1 MHFTTIRIKIR
12 SEKSLHIV
20 LQLIWPRSP
29 YICQISHL
37 VLTYDSLELTKMI
50 DPQDAGQAGRAAAG
64 LPVYLPNQMHF
75 LLVFYPNITNCFDF
89 RRFCCVVSGV
99 VRRCRNVESFT
110 FILTKNRWLVQL
122 SWWAGSVSL
131 CACQD
136 HLSGGCS
143 PECLG
148 NHYSDGITVGD
159 ACHHFCMINVTG
171 TKAQSF
177 HARNDQLV
185 MWSWCSSKT
194 NCPLWSSVS
203 TVPAADPTSTMIY
216 LDCLP
221 IAHCSACYPVFHLSV
236 GFG

>member
-110 FILTKNRWLVQL
+110 FILTKNRWQVQL
-122 SWWAGSVSL
+122 SWWAGFVSL

-148 NHYSDGITVGD
+148 NHYSDGITVVRCL
-159 ACHHFCMINVTG
+159 ACYHFCMINVTG
-171 TKAQSF
+171 T
-177 HARNDQLV
+177 R
-185 MWSWCSSKT
+185 
-194 NCPLWSSVS
+194 P
-203 TVPAADPTSTMIY
+203 
-216 LDCLP
+216 
-221 IAHCSACYPVFHLSV
+221 
-236 GFG
+236 